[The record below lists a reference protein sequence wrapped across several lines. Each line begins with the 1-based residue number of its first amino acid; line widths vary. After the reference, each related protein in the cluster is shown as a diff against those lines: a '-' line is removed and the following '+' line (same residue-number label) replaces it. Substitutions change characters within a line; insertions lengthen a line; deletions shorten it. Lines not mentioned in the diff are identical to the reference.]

1 RAMAVLTQESIPPL
15 SSTTAF
21 LVSLIFL
28 FFFLLRSYLFTSSF
42 LNSLRRRI
50 PNKLVQLQSQP
61 HRQAVRQDPFCQLAR
76 LQPRPFSLWIFKHRR
91 QQNLSYALCQSM
103 LSREFARE
111 FVIPPRGE
119 HEFHFIAFRQ
129 LF

>member
-1 RAMAVLTQESIPPL
+1 MFRAPCRSRAMAVLTQESIPPL

-21 LVSLIFL
+21 LVSLIFCFSLYFVTSWL
-28 FFFLLRSYLFTSSF
+28 FASLF

-61 HRQAVRQDPFCQLAR
+61 YRQAVRQDPLRQLAR
-76 LQPRPFSLWIFKHRR
+76 LQPRPFSPWIFKHRR
-91 QQNLSYALCQSM
+91 KQNFSYTSHESV

-111 FVIPPRGE
+111 FVIPPRRK
-119 HEFHFIAFRQ
+119 H
-129 LF
+129 